1 MMPSTVIYDG
11 PVEEFTLM
19 PWRQYVSDFKLALMH
34 AIVFFGVRNYSQGQ
48 DILTCTLRMQSATRT
63 GTGKSLLIYFRIVL
77 GMLTSLN
84 ISTARFHKR
93 LNHLRPR
100 ARIVDSDGHIE
111 SDVQT
116 LLDNLLT
123 EPVRKFEQMVQ
134 LDQPPGLQPLL
145 PREVDQRL
153 LDPALAIPPHTLRTD
168 LSRIRKS
175 SLDFGHMV
183 FLNLPDED
191 TPEHRGCAHALGEPL
206 LEIPMSVLVR
216 DVEERVRLRER
227 VRVLVLGR
235 RGEDQG
241 PVDAEGFPGKARI
254 VVESEVEVSAAHFSA
269 HLTVCGWFRGG
280 LRCRISRWLMA
291 GVGEQPNKE
300 GRGRR
305 LVV

>member
-1 MMPSTVIYDG
+1 MTEHLVGIMCRSMMTSTVIYDG

-116 LLDNLLT
+116 L
-123 EPVRKFEQMVQ
+123 
-134 LDQPPGLQPLL
+134 
-145 PREVDQRL
+145 
-153 LDPALAIPPHTLRTD
+153 
-168 LSRIRKS
+168 
-175 SLDFGHMV
+175 
-183 FLNLPDED
+183 
-191 TPEHRGCAHALGEPL
+191 
-206 LEIPMSVLVR
+206 
-216 DVEERVRLRER
+216 RER
-227 VRVLVLGR
+227 LNDWTSCPADNPPDSPPDKGR
-235 RGEDQG
+235 
-241 PVDAEGFPGKARI
+241 
-254 VVESEVEVSAAHFSA
+254 H
-269 HLTVCGWFRGG
+269 
-280 LRCRISRWLMA
+280 
-291 GVGEQPNKE
+291 
-300 GRGRR
+300 
-305 LVV
+305 